1 MFGRSLVSRGE
12 KKWRSKSSKTGG
24 QEDIRRQ
31 KRVALTPDN
40 MFQVLLTAS
49 LICSKYYPHLQDFD
63 LVIVEPRLI
72 CLSCVRVR
80 EFPEKNQ
87 LVVDHLG
94 ITTSQILHPSNLVRG
109 ATLTITYS
117 LGGCPYLSMSK
128 YVIRYTGR
136 GCSWFITILPWE
148 GGGSTPPFPRT
159 RVLPNLLQ

>member
-87 LVVDHLG
+87 LVVDHLA
-94 ITTSQILHPSNLVRG
+94 ITTSQILHHSNLVRG

-128 YVIRYTGR
+128 YVIGI
-136 GCSWFITILPWE
+136 GAGGLPDLLQYYLGK
-148 GGGSTPPFPRT
+148 GG
-159 RVLPNLLQ
+159 VLPNLLQ